1 MSSYESK
8 LSSYGDTGGLMRAC
22 WMQTVLSKVGAALAS
37 VALFASPV
45 TYMAG
50 ASAVNYLY
58 NYFYCC
64 TRVIPRG
71 AL

>member
-1 MSSYESK
+1 
-8 LSSYGDTGGLMRAC
+8 MRVC